1 MNKIDIREKIK
12 RAINEKDL
20 IEFVKNVS
28 LLVYKKPYPEFA
40 LNWLKELESDDNKHL
55 VVLAARNH
63 LKTMTFS
70 VYYALWRM
78 IQTPMYEVVL
88 FSYSVEQAKYFLD
101 ILKEIVEFYF
111 PEWLNR
117 KSWSKMRISLVN
129 GSSYIVGSLTSTRY
143 GFHPDL
149 IIVDDPLGGEGDPQK
164 IVKSNL
170 PPGFIEERFFSM
182 IIPMLSPDS
191 KLIVTG
197 IPFYYGDLFTKLK
210 EKSDAYKI
218 LEYPAILD
226 EEKKIVL
233 WPEERGYD
241 WLIKQKASIGYARF
255 GREYMLRPY
264 DENSSLIPSTVLIGC
279 YDYDLVLSRKR
290 MWDDSLVVVSSDFAI
305 SSTLGADYSVF
316 FATEHKNG
324 KIYIL
329 DIERFK
335 ESDYRQQIEMF
346 FDFIDRYN
354 PDKIIVEK
362 NNFQKIYSQNVNAKY
377 LNVEEYM
384 THSEKNLFNIGIP
397 SLRILFENK
406 KIVIPYGDEETREKM
421 DIFTT
426 ELQGFVYVDNKVI
439 HIGRHDD
446 TAMAFYLGIQG
457 LRSMISLESEDRDKD
472 EVVGYLKED
481 KRIWESI

>member
-1 MNKIDIREKIK
+1 
-12 RAINEKDL
+12 
-20 IEFVKNVS
+20 
-28 LLVYKKPYPEFA
+28 
-40 LNWLKELESDDNKHL
+40 
-55 VVLAARNH
+55 
-63 LKTMTFS
+63 
-70 VYYALWRM
+70 M

-226 EEKKIVL
+226 EEKK
-233 WPEERGYD
+233 
-241 WLIKQKASIGYARF
+241 
-255 GREYMLRPY
+255 
-264 DENSSLIPSTVLIGC
+264 
-279 YDYDLVLSRKR
+279 
-290 MWDDSLVVVSSDFAI
+290 
-305 SSTLGADYSVF
+305 
-316 FATEHKNG
+316 
-324 KIYIL
+324 
-329 DIERFK
+329 
-335 ESDYRQQIEMF
+335 
-346 FDFIDRYN
+346 
-354 PDKIIVEK
+354 
-362 NNFQKIYSQNVNAKY
+362 
-377 LNVEEYM
+377 
-384 THSEKNLFNIGIP
+384 
-397 SLRILFENK
+397 
-406 KIVIPYGDEETREKM
+406 
-421 DIFTT
+421 
-426 ELQGFVYVDNKVI
+426 
-439 HIGRHDD
+439 
-446 TAMAFYLGIQG
+446 
-457 LRSMISLESEDRDKD
+457 
-472 EVVGYLKED
+472 
-481 KRIWESI
+481 